1 MEFTILDVM
10 VMLFFGGV
18 ISLGVLAIIFFSVDW
33 SRARRKKVTP
43 LLGVVL
49 PKEDDHA

>member
-18 ISLGVLAIIFFSVDW
+18 VGLGVIVMIFFSIDW
-33 SRARRKKVTP
+33 TRARRKKVTP
-43 LLGVVL
+43 LLGVVP
-49 PKEDDHA
+49 PKEDNHA

>member
-18 ISLGVLAIIFFSVDW
+18 IGLGVLAIIFFSVDW

-43 LLGVVL
+43 LLGVVP